1 MSINMTAATAAT
13 TAKMLRGK
21 TAIITGAARGIGYA
35 CAQRFIKEGAR
46 VVLADV
52 DDAAGTD
59 AVNEL
64 RDEYD
69 DVGNSAAISYA
80 HCDVSVKAEVEA
92 LFDFA
97 LDKYNRVDTVIANAG
112 IVHTADILE
121 LEESDFDRVIAVNL
135 KGVFLTGQ
143 IAAQRMIKQ
152 QPDADG
158 SRGTIINMSS
168 LNGVLAIPAIAPYVI
183 AKGGVNQ
190 WTKCLGIRMASEGV
204 RVNGIGPGSIN
215 TEMFRSIADNPQKMK
230 EVMSRTPMQR
240 PGEPDEVAK
249 VAVFLASHYSSYMT
263 GETVYADG
271 GRQGL
276 NYVVPVKEE
285 L

>member
-1 MSINMTAATAAT
+1 MIAD
-13 TAKMLRGK
+13 KI
-21 TAIITGAARGIGYA
+21 AIITGAARGIGHA

-52 DDAAGTD
+52 ADEQGEQSAQQLRAQGGD
-59 AVNEL
+59 AV
-64 RDEYD
+64 YC
-69 DVGNSAAISYA
+69 
-80 HCDVSVKAEVEA
+80 HCDVSVKTEVEA

-97 LDKYNRVDTVIANAG
+97 SERYNRIDTVIANAG
-112 IVHTADILE
+112 IVHVIDILE
-121 LEESDFDRVIAVNL
+121 LDEADFDRVIAINL

-152 QPDADG
+152 QPDTDG
-158 SRGTIINMSS
+158 ARGTIINMSS
-168 LNGVLAIPAIAPYVI
+168 LNGELAIPAIAPYVI

-190 WTKCLGIRMASEGV
+190 WTKCLGIRLANEDV
-204 RVNGIGPGSIN
+204 RVNGIAPGSIN
-215 TEMFRSIADNPQKMK
+215 TEMFRSIASNPQKMH

-271 GRQGL
+271 GRRGL
-276 NYVVPVKEE
+276 NYVVPVDMQRIYPNEVARQEHK
-285 L
+285 

>member
-1 MSINMTAATAAT
+1 MINDKVSDAKMNG
-13 TAKMLRGK
+13 AKMLEHK

-35 CAQRFIKEGAR
+35 CARRFIKEGAR

-52 DDAAGTD
+52 VDDRGQQLAQR
-59 AVNEL
+59 L
-64 RDEYD
+64 RDQGGGACD
-69 DVGNSAAISYA
+69 IIYA

-92 LFDFA
+92 LFDLT

-249 VAVFLASHYSSYMT
+249 VAVFLASDYSSYVT
-263 GETVYADG
+263 GETVYIDG

-276 NYVVPVKEE
+276 NYVVPVEM
-285 L
+285 